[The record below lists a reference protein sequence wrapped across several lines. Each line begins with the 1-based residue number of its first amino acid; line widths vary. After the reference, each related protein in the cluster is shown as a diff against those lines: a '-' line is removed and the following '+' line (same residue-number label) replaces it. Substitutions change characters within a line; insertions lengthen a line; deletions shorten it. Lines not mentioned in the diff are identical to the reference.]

1 MLHWM
6 RRLQAPR
13 RFRLAALSLVLLCS
27 ACSGGTVGTVAA
39 SQSAEET
46 DMAGFELQSPSFVEG
61 GSIPIKHSCDG
72 QDVSPAL
79 VWEGAPAST
88 AALAL
93 IVDDPDAR
101 GFIHWVAYNI
111 AGDPAGGLPE
121 GAGAASA
128 PPQGRNDFGRIGW
141 GGPCPPGG
149 THHYR
154 FTLYAL
160 SAPLTLSGT
169 PSASDVRGA
178 LARVLLGH
186 TTLTA
191 TYTRKK

>member
-1 MLHWM
+1 MLSQL
-6 RRLQAPR
+6 RELQAPR
-13 RFRLAALSLVLLCS
+13 RVRLAALSLALAS
-27 ACSGGTVGTVAA
+27 AACSGGAVTTAPA
-39 SQSAEET
+39 SQSVEET
-46 DMAGFELQSPSFVEG
+46 DMAGFELKSPSFVEG
-61 GSIPIKHSCDG
+61 GPIPIKYSCDG

-111 AGDPAGGLPE
+111 AGGPSGGLAE
-121 GAGAASA
+121 GAGSA
-128 PPQGRNDFGRIGW
+128 VLPPQGRNDFGRSGW

-149 THHYR
+149 THRYR

-169 PSASDVRGA
+169 PSASEVRGA

-191 TYTRKK
+191 TYTRRK